1 MGLLKEKKVGWQRKD
16 RENLPFLGRQ
26 EGKLKTTRLSVQQK
40 LQNFYSALTDIC
52 LYPHDTYILPSI
64 PGIVSIV
71 VYFNYESK

>member
-1 MGLLKEKKVGWQRKD
+1 MLAERNRVGWQRKD

-64 PGIVSIV
+64 PGIISISCL
-71 VYFNYESK
+71 F